1 MAAGL
6 RSEAGRQF
14 SNEARNIA
22 MAEKLKDYIVLLRGI
37 NVGGSK
43 RLKMEELRQMLVEM
57 DFLDVKTY
65 IQSGNIVLKSEK
77 SEHEISKRIQEKL
90 KVEKDYDVPVLTVS
104 LEDWQRL
111 INENPFAEEDFK
123 YLSVTIC
130 DKTINPEELA
140 EAINFD
146 LKHNRYEVIGNRLYQ
161 ITPDGYR
168 NTKLTNNWIENKL
181 KLKATTRNWKTTLK
195 MAEMAN
201 A

>member
-6 RSEAGRQF
+6 RSEAGREF

-43 RLKMEELRQMLVEM
+43 RLKMDELRQMLVEM

>member
-6 RSEAGRQF
+6 RSEAGREF

-104 LEDWQRL
+104 LADWQRL

>member
-1 MAAGL
+1 
-6 RSEAGRQF
+6 
-14 SNEARNIA
+14 
-22 MAEKLKDYIVLLRGI
+22 MAEQLRDYIVLLRGI

-57 DFLDVKTY
+57 DFLGVKTY

-77 SEHEISKRIQEKL
+77 SEEEISKRIQEKL

-111 INENPFAEEDFK
+111 INENPFAEEDSK

>member
-6 RSEAGRQF
+6 RSEAGREF